1 MENKAI
7 ILFDGVCN
15 FCESSVQFV
24 LKRDKKGYFSFASL
38 QSEVGQNL
46 LEKYKIPKDKF
57 ESLVL
62 IENDKAYLFSTGA
75 LRIARKLNGAWP
87 LLYGFIVIPPF
98 IRDFFY
104 KLIANNRYKLFGKK
118 EECMIPGQEWRSR
131 FIG

>member
-15 FCESSVQFV
+15 FCDRSVQFV
-24 LKRDKKGYFSFASL
+24 LKRDKKAYFNFASL
-38 QSEVGQNL
+38 QSEIGQNL

-87 LLYGFIVIPPF
+87 LLYGFIIIPPF
-98 IRDFFY
+98 IRNFFY
-104 KLIANNRYKLFGKK
+104 KLIANNRYRLFGKK
-118 EECMIPGQEWRSR
+118 EECMIPSPEWRSR
-131 FIG
+131 FL

>member
-15 FCESSVQFV
+15 FCDRSVQFV
-24 LKRDKKGYFSFASL
+24 LRRDKKAYFNFASL
-38 QSEVGQNL
+38 QSEIGQNL

-62 IENDKAYLFSTGA
+62 IENDKAFLFSTGA

-87 LLYGFIVIPPF
+87 LLYGFIIIPPF
-98 IRDFFY
+98 IRNFFY
-104 KLIANNRYKLFGKK
+104 KLIANNRYRLFGKK
-118 EECMIPGQEWRSR
+118 EECMIPSPEWRSR
-131 FIG
+131 FL

>member
-15 FCESSVQFV
+15 FCDSSVQFV
-24 LKRDKKGYFSFASL
+24 LKRDKKGYFNFASL
-38 QSEVGQNL
+38 QSEIGQEL

-62 IENDKAYLFSTGA
+62 IENDKSYLFSTGA

-87 LLYGFIVIPPF
+87 IFYGFIIIPPF
-98 IRDFFY
+98 IRNFFY
-104 KLIANNRYKLFGKK
+104 KLIANNRYRLFGKK
-118 EECMIPGQEWRSR
+118 EECMIPSPEWRSR
-131 FIG
+131 FL

>member
-15 FCESSVQFV
+15 FCDSSVQFV
-24 LKRDKKGYFSFASL
+24 LKRDKKGYFNFASL
-38 QSEVGQNL
+38 QSEIGQEL

-87 LLYGFIVIPPF
+87 IFYGFIIIPSF
-98 IRDFFY
+98 IRNFFY
-104 KLIANNRYKLFGKK
+104 KLIANNRYRLFGKK
-118 EECMIPGQEWRSR
+118 EECMIPSPEWRSR
-131 FIG
+131 FL

>member
-1 MENKAI
+1 MKNKAI

-15 FCESSVQFV
+15 FCDSSVQFV
-24 LKRDKKGYFSFASL
+24 LKRDKKAYFNFASL
-38 QSEVGQNL
+38 QSEIGQEL
-46 LEKYKIPKDKF
+46 LEKHKIPKDKF

-87 LLYGFIVIPPF
+87 LFYGFIIIPPF

-104 KLIANNRYKLFGKK
+104 KLIANNRYRLFGKK
-118 EECMIPGQEWRSR
+118 EECMIPRPEWRSR
-131 FIG
+131 FL

>member
-15 FCESSVQFV
+15 FCDSSVQFV
-24 LKRDKKGYFSFASL
+24 LKRDKKAYFNFASL
-38 QSEVGQNL
+38 QSEIGQQL

-87 LLYGFIVIPPF
+87 LLYGFIIIPPF

-104 KLIANNRYKLFGKK
+104 KLIANNRYRLFGKK
-118 EECMIPGQEWRSR
+118 EECMIPSPEWRSR
-131 FIG
+131 FL

>member
-15 FCESSVQFV
+15 FCDRSVQFV
-24 LKRDKKGYFSFASL
+24 LRRDKKAYFNFASL
-38 QSEVGQNL
+38 QSEIGQNL

-87 LLYGFIVIPPF
+87 ILYGFIIIPSF
-98 IRDFFY
+98 IRNFFY
-104 KLIANNRYKLFGKK
+104 KLIANNRYRLFGKK
-118 EECMIPGQEWRSR
+118 EECMIPSPEWRSR
-131 FIG
+131 FL

>member
-15 FCESSVQFV
+15 FCDRSVQFV
-24 LKRDKKGYFSFASL
+24 LRRDKKAYFNFASL
-38 QSEVGQNL
+38 QSEIGQQL

-62 IENDKAYLFSTGA
+62 IENDKAYLFSSGA

-87 LLYGFIVIPPF
+87 ILYGFIIIPPI

-104 KLIANNRYKLFGKK
+104 KLIANNRYKIFGKK
-118 EECMIPGQEWRSR
+118 EECMIPSPEWRSR
-131 FIG
+131 FL

>member
-15 FCESSVQFV
+15 FCDRSVQFV
-24 LKRDKKGYFSFASL
+24 LRRDKKAYFNFASL
-38 QSEVGQNL
+38 QSEIGQQL

-87 LLYGFIVIPPF
+87 ILYGFIIIPSF

-104 KLIANNRYKLFGKK
+104 KLIANNRYKIFGKK
-118 EECMIPGQEWRSR
+118 EECMIPSPEWRSR
-131 FIG
+131 FL

>member
-15 FCESSVQFV
+15 FCDRSVQFV
-24 LKRDKKGYFSFASL
+24 LRRDKKAYFNFASL
-38 QSEVGQNL
+38 QSEIGQEL

-87 LLYGFIVIPPF
+87 ILYGFIIIPSF
-98 IRDFFY
+98 IRNFFY
-104 KLIANNRYKLFGKK
+104 KLIANNRYRLFGKK
-118 EECMIPGQEWRSR
+118 EECMIPSPEWRSR
-131 FIG
+131 FL